1 MTFTKLQNETL
12 RSSTWVPLIAYVN
25 DSTETFLVKSIFTEK
40 SYLAMFTDLRYVWFE
55 ELFDDE
61 IKKRFQELKVSLE
74 QERLSEYIQFLSEYL
89 IPQRPDI
96 THKVTKNNDDS
107 FLFESKRNIG
117 PMELNWKF
125 NCELI
130 PTSLHINSSNSNEQQ
145 LDETLHNII
154 KSKEDEFNET
164 VRLMSLVRLQST
176 GKSNKDTHTDL
187 TPFDPNT
194 SYDEIG
200 KNLEVTDLQTSLDI
214 CKDPTLSKLF
224 KTATER
230 VIPPV
235 SEKNVK
241 LPATIS
247 YSSGAPSITEL
258 AELTSQMPTVNLP
271 SLSDSQLSKMF
282 TPQVL
287 SLEDNDNN
295 PSQASTIELP
305 AIDSFHSTQSNEE
318 LARAQAED
326 RKAEEAKAK
335 ELEKRKRLKD
345 LAAKQAEKPAKKR
358 KKVMPT
364 MYRNK
369 SNK

>member
-1 MTFTKLQNETL
+1 
-12 RSSTWVPLIAYVN
+12 
-25 DSTETFLVKSIFTEK
+25 
-40 SYLAMFTDLRYVWFE
+40 
-55 ELFDDE
+55 
-61 IKKRFQELKVSLE
+61 
-74 QERLSEYIQFLSEYL
+74 
-89 IPQRPDI
+89 
-96 THKVTKNNDDS
+96 
-107 FLFESKRNIG
+107 
-117 PMELNWKF
+117 MELNWKF

-130 PTSLHINSSNSNEQQ
+130 PTSLPINSSNSNEQQ
-145 LDETLHNII
+145 LDGASVLYTHFILPQILITSAYNKQIETLHNII

-200 KNLEVTDLQTSLDI
+200 KVIQNLEVTDLQTSLDI

-235 SEKNVK
+235 SEENVK

-358 KKVMPT
+358 KKVM
-364 MYRNK
+364 
-369 SNK
+369 